1 MRHNVVNNKFRM
13 KTSHRIATFRNMTI
27 SLIDHCKIETTL
39 DKAKVLRGVIEPL
52 ITIAKNGISEDGK
65 CDLAARRLLLKK
77 LPNVSSVARLIDV
90 VAPAFKDRKGG
101 YTRVLKLGRRQGDN
115 AEMAIIEFV
124 EENIAPAL
132 QGREAKKALKEK
144 RAQKRAERAEKAN
157 KAAGV
162 QNKQTAENN
171 Q

>member
-124 EENIAPAL
+124 EENITPAL

-144 RAQKRAERAEKAN
+144 RAQKRAGKAN

>member
-77 LPNVSSVARLIDV
+77 LPNISSVARLIDV

-115 AEMAIIEFV
+115 AEMAVIEFV
-124 EENIAPAL
+124 EESITPAL
-132 QGREAKKALKEK
+132 QGRAAKKALKEK
-144 RAQKRAERAEKAN
+144 RIQKREQRKSGKTATTEK
-157 KAAGV
+157 
-162 QNKQTAENN
+162 KQAAENN
-171 Q
+171 